1 MASRQKNYDY
11 PEKTKG
17 AKIGEEIR
25 AKTNH
30 LTNVQRERLLNQ
42 AMVMI
47 YGGDKGSGKAV
58 SSRH

>member
-1 MASRQKNYDY
+1 MANRQKNYDY
-11 PEKTKG
+11 PEKSKG

-30 LTNVQRERLLNQ
+30 LTNAQREQLLNQ

-47 YGGDKGSGKAV
+47 YGGENGSGKAV
-58 SSRH
+58 SVRH